1 MWQLQWMLNLIP
13 DSIVVGITYLLF
25 AAGVV
30 LYVASKL
37 VRWIP
42 MIGSYTL
49 LMELAG
55 VVLLTVAA
63 YFVGGYNTRA
73 AWQARI
79 KDLEQQVAAA
89 EAQSQQVNT
98 VIETRVVEKI
108 KVIKQNVYVNQ
119 EIIREVA
126 GAQLDATCT
135 LPRSS
140 IVLHDSASRDEVA
153 DRAAATDGTPSGVEA
168 HRLLETVVE
177 NYGACHENAAKLK
190 AWQDWYREQ
199 KSIFE
204 SIK

>member
-13 DSIVVGITYLLF
+13 DSIVVSITYLLF

-37 VRWIP
+37 VKWIP

-49 LMELAG
+49 LMELVG

-63 YFVGGYNTRA
+63 YFVGGHDTRS

-89 EAQSQQVNT
+89 ETQSAQVNT
-98 VIETRVVEKI
+98 VIETRVVEKV
-108 KVIKQNVYVNQ
+108 KVVKQNVYINK

-140 IVLHDSASRDEVA
+140 VVLHDSASGNQVA
-153 DRAAATDGTPSGVEA
+153 DRAAATDGTPSGIEA

-177 NYGACHENAAKLK
+177 NYGACHENADKLK
-190 AWQDWYREQ
+190 AWQAWYREQ
-199 KSIFE
+199 KIIFE

>member
-30 LYVASKL
+30 LYAASKL
-37 VRWIP
+37 VKWIP

-49 LMELAG
+49 LVELAG

-63 YFVGGYNTRA
+63 YFVGGHDTRV

-89 EAQSQQVNT
+89 ETQSAQVNT
-98 VIETRVVEKI
+98 VIETRVVEKV
-108 KVIKQNVYVNQ
+108 KVVKQNVYINK

-126 GAQLDATCT
+126 GEQLDATCT

-140 IVLHDSASRDEVA
+140 VVLHDSASSNQVA
-153 DRAAATDGTPSGVEA
+153 DRAAATDGTPSGIEA

-190 AWQDWYREQ
+190 AWQAWYREQ
-199 KSIFE
+199 KTIFE

>member
-37 VRWIP
+37 VKWIP

-49 LMELAG
+49 LVELAG

-63 YFVGGYNTRA
+63 YFVGGHDTRV

-89 EAQSQQVNT
+89 EVQSQQVNT

-119 EIIREVA
+119 ETIREVA

-140 IVLHDSASRDEVA
+140 VVLHDSASSNQVA
-153 DRAAATDGTPSGVEA
+153 DRAAAADGTASGIEA

-190 AWQDWYREQ
+190 AWQAWYQEQ
-199 KSIFE
+199 KTIFE